1 MDVIRD
7 HEDMPRVVA
16 SLLGGRDSGDSG
28 DDGGGA
34 ESLLTMMGPEKPFAV
49 VAAAVVVVV
58 GVAASGTALAGDE
71 TLDALAAV
79 AVVAGIFVVAPIV
92 LAAV

>member
-7 HEDMPRVVA
+7 HEDIPHVVV
-16 SLLGGRDSGDSG
+16 SLLGGRDSGDGG

-49 VAAAVVVVV
+49 VAAAVVVV

-79 AVVAGIFVVAPIV
+79 AVVAGTFVVAPIV